1 MFASIEYAKSC
12 TRRTL
17 QWCRVLVSATAT
29 LPRRRTFAGFGMLMG
44 VALGISAVTLQIPN
58 LAPFLDPSGVLRTFS
73 TDGDIDLSNPFF
85 KSLGTNGRSC
95 VTCHQPSDAWSVT
108 PAHLKARFVLSQG
121 LDPIFRPVDGANC
134 PSADVS
140 TVQARQSAYDMLLDK
155 GLIRVSI
162 GVPSGANFAVTRID
176 DPHNCPDTKPSAL
189 ALFRRPLP
197 GANLRF
203 LSSVMWDGRETFKGQ
218 SLEFDLKDQALGA
231 TLGRAQAA
239 AAPSDD
245 ELAAIVQLEMGN
257 FTAQSFDIKAGNLE
271 AKGAAGGPV
280 ALSKQQFFSG
290 INDPLGADPA
300 GFNPKAFT
308 LFEPWSEESNTT
320 GNAISQNESRDA
332 ARASV
337 ARGEALFN
345 TLPITITGVTGLN
358 DLPGLS
364 TVKGTCTTCHNTP
377 NVGNHSVALAI
388 NIGVTDYP
396 ALPALDIGGLPVYT
410 IQCAP
415 GAATPIGKG
424 STFQT
429 TDPARALITGKCADV
444 GKTKGP
450 TLRGLAA
457 RAPYF
462 HNGSAATL
470 MDVVNFYDQRFNL
483 NLTDQQ
489 KQDLMAF
496 LKSL

>member
-1 MFASIEYAKSC
+1 MSASVVYAMSC
-12 TRRTL
+12 TRRMMRLCCVPFFTMAAIL
-17 QWCRVLVSATAT
+17 RKRWLLGIAT
-29 LPRRRTFAGFGMLMG
+29 LTG
-44 VALGISAVTLQIPN
+44 VTLGISAVTLKLPN
-58 LAPFLDPSGVLRTFS
+58 LFPFLDSSGVLQTFN
-73 TDGDIDLSNPFF
+73 TDGDLDLSNPFF
-85 KSLGTNGRSC
+85 KSIGTNGRSC

-108 PAHLKARFVLSQG
+108 PAHLKARFALSQG

-140 TVQARQSAYDMLLDK
+140 TVEARQKAYDMLLDK

-162 GVPSGANFAVTRID
+162 GVPSQAEFAVTGID
-176 DPHNCPDTKPSAL
+176 DPHNCPDTRPSAL

-203 LSSVMWDGRETFKGQ
+203 LSAVMWDGRETFKGQ

-231 TLGRAQAA
+231 TLGHAQAA
-239 AAPSDD
+239 VTPSDD
-245 ELAAIVQLEMGN
+245 ELAAIVQLEIGN
-257 FTAQSFDIKAGNLE
+257 YTAQSFDTQAGNLE
-271 AKGAAGGPV
+271 ARGATGGPMP
-280 ALSKQQFFSG
+280 LSKQKFFAG

-300 GFNPKAFT
+300 GFNPAAFT
-308 LFEPWSEESNTT
+308 LFDDWSPDAKAGT
-320 GNAISQNESRDA
+320 SRDRPGDD

-337 ARGEALFN
+337 ARGATLFN
-345 TLPITITGVTGLN
+345 TLPITISGVTGLN

-388 NIGVTDYP
+388 NIGVSDYP
-396 ALPALDIGGLPVYT
+396 ALSALNTTGLPVYT
-410 IQCAP
+410 IQCVT
-415 GAATPIGKG
+415 GAATPIGKE

-429 TDPARALITGKCADV
+429 TDPGRALITGKCADV
-444 GKTKGP
+444 GKMKGP

-470 MDVVNFYDQRFNL
+470 RDVVDFYDQRFNL

-489 KQDLMAF
+489 KQDLVAF
-496 LKSL
+496 LRSL

>member
-1 MFASIEYAKSC
+1 MSAHFEYARSC
-12 TRRTL
+12 TRRML
-17 QWCRVLVSATAT
+17 ELSYIPAVMGRLLHKRMLVGLVL
-29 LPRRRTFAGFGMLMG
+29 MMG
-44 VALGISAVTLQIPN
+44 IAAGISAVTLKIPN
-58 LAPFLDPSGVLRTFS
+58 LAPFLDSSGVLRTFN
-73 TDGDIDLSNPFF
+73 TNGDMDLSNPFF

-108 PAHLKARFVLSQG
+108 PQHLKARFAFSAG

-140 TVQARQSAYDMLLDK
+140 SVEARQKAYDMLLDK

-162 GVPSGANFAVTRID
+162 GMPSNTDFAITGID
-176 DPHNCPDTKPSAL
+176 DPHNCPDTRPSAL

-197 GANLRF
+197 GTNLRF
-203 LSSVMWDGRETFKGQ
+203 LTAVMWDGRETFKGQ

-231 TLGRAQAA
+231 TLGHAQAA
-239 AAPSDD
+239 VTPSDE
-245 ELAAIVQLEMGN
+245 ELAAIVKLEMGN
-257 FTAQSFDIKAGNLE
+257 FTAQAFDNQAGNLE
-271 AKGAAGGPV
+271 TQGAIGGPM
-280 ALSKQQFFSG
+280 ALSKQQFFPG

-300 GFNPKAFT
+300 GFNPAAFS
-308 LFEPWSEESNTT
+308 LFARWSPDSKTAGDET
-320 GNAISQNESRDA
+320 ARDKWTDD
-332 ARASV
+332 ARASIT
-337 ARGEALFN
+337 RGETLFN

-364 TVKGTCTTCHNTP
+364 TVKGTCSTCHNTP
-377 NVGNHSVALAI
+377 NVGNHSVPLPI
-388 NIGVTDYP
+388 DIGITDYP
-396 ALPALDIGGLPVYT
+396 ALPALNTTGLPVYT

-415 GAATPIGKG
+415 GAATPIGKE

-429 TDPARALITGKCADV
+429 TDPGRALITGKCTDV
-444 GKTKGP
+444 GKMKGP
-450 TLRGLAA
+450 ILRGLAA

-462 HNGSAATL
+462 HNGSAASL
-470 MDVVNFYDQRFNL
+470 RDVVEFYNQRFNL

-489 KQDLMAF
+489 KQDVDAF